1 MLYFNIDAGIRLGR
15 YSLEISLCL
24 TDWALTLQKI
34 QYGCVRY
41 FSLGPIHASITD
53 REKLKQIFVGRSP
66 TDHVGKTYVRNEE
79 E

>member
-1 MLYFNIDAGIRLGR
+1 MLYFNIDVGVRLGR

-41 FSLGPIHASITD
+41 LSLGPIHASITD
-53 REKLKQIFVGRSP
+53 REKLKQIFEGRSP
-66 TDHVGKTYVRNEE
+66 SDLEGKTYVRNEE